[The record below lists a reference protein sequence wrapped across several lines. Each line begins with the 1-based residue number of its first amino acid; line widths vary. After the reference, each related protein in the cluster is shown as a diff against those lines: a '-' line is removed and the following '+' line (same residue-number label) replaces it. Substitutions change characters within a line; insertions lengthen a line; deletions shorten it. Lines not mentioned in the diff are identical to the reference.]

1 MRLQPPLL
9 THASALAM
17 QSPCSPNINPS
28 FVHSPCILVPDTAQI
43 IKAELTA
50 CTQQQSYLFV
60 PRHGG
65 SGEPALPR
73 TEVLDQKQKEKRLSH
88 TGNKECSELISVCK
102 DRTSYGRVSRASP
115 RFFYGSNP
123 RRKRSQESSRGL
135 WTLRNQ
141 TPKDL
146 REYSFKIIRCWS

>member
-1 MRLQPPLL
+1 MLRRR
-9 THASALAM
+9 
-17 QSPCSPNINPS
+17 PCSPNINPS
-28 FVHSPCILVPDTAQI
+28 FVHSPCILVRDTAET

-50 CTQQQSYLFV
+50 HNNKTSYLFV

-65 SGEPALPR
+65 SGEPALPL
-73 TEVLDQKQKEKRLSH
+73 TEVVYQKQKEKRLSH
-88 TGNKECSELISVCK
+88 TGNKECSELISVQK
-102 DRTSYGRVSRASP
+102 DRSSYGRVSRASP
-115 RFFYGSNP
+115 RFFHGSNP

-146 REYSFKIIRCWS
+146 REYIFKIIRCWS